1 MNAIRPVGV
10 AKGGIEM
17 KYGTLVAIIAIAISS
32 PLLAEDQSSGRS
44 QQPYLPTLADIMGA
58 AQLRHFKLWYA
69 GEVGNWDLAKY
80 ELRQIQTSIE
90 DASRHFPNIPAADMT
105 IMTDP
110 VQEVRNAIDARSTTI
125 FFKAFEAITSACNS
139 CHRSSNVGF
148 IVITVP
154 RLSPTMTSPFSDQSF
169 SNLP

>member
-1 MNAIRPVGV
+1 
-10 AKGGIEM
+10 M

-58 AQLRHFKLWYA
+58 VQLRHFKLWYA

-110 VQEVRNAIDARSTTI
+110 VQEVRNAIDARSTTK
-125 FFKAFEAITSACNS
+125 FFKAFETFTSACKS